1 MFRSP
6 LPGLS
11 RLSTLAGF
19 VRPAFA
25 TLALL
30 AASASH
36 ADYFWIDR
44 DAGLTRIQAGELGK
58 PQATLPAVQGAR
70 AFQAGNKPVT
80 LDATA
85 AQYTAQP
92 AEGDLRF
99 TASRAEERVLT
110 VFHARFGRQETTAAS
125 ELELVP
131 TRPGGNTF
139 RLYWKGSAV
148 NASQV
153 NVQTSE
159 GWSRVLR
166 PGADGTVSFDPVFP
180 ALYVLEVSARVNGAA
195 VVDGKKYE
203 EVRHV
208 ATLAFRVE
216 GR

>member
-1 MFRSP
+1 MLRASFTG
-6 LPGLS
+6 LP
-11 RLSTLAGF
+11 RLSTRAGSVRHAF
-19 VRPAFA
+19 VA
-25 TLALL
+25 LALL

-36 ADYFWIDR
+36 ADYFWIDQG
-44 DAGLTRIQAGELGK
+44 AGLTRIQAGELSK
-58 PQATLPAVQGAR
+58 PRGALPSVEGAR
-70 AFQAGNKPVT
+70 AFQAGNKPVA
-80 LDATA
+80 LDTAA

-92 AEGDLRF
+92 TEGDLRF
-99 TASRAEERVLT
+99 TASRADERVLT
-110 VFHARFGRQETTAAS
+110 VYHARFGRQETASAS

-139 RLYWKGSAV
+139 RLYWKGNAV
-148 NASQV
+148 NATQV

-195 VVDGKKYE
+195 VVEGKKYD

-208 ATLAFRVE
+208 ATLAFRVA
-216 GR
+216 GQ